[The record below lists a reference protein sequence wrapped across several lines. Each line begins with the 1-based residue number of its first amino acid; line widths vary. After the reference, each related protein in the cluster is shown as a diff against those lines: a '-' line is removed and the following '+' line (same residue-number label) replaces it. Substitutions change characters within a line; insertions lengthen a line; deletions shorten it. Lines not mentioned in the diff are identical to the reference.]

1 MLLNTLK
8 GYRLL
13 DEQPFEPVVYCFGGK
28 SAAMERALADV
39 AVPLVMLNER
49 FPETQRS
56 GWQRLLRLRELLS
69 ADGIQELVWVSL
81 VTMLPLAFGLRMA
94 PVQTWLAM
102 KYRNFSH
109 DDIDGYVTGS
119 ALTRFGEMFGRRW
132 RMGMLGVD
140 DWYDPALEAQAAAIR
155 AELGDRLVTMT
166 LARTEKMHDPAYL
179 AAMVEILK
187 GNPQVVFLWAGREE
201 SPTVVEVFRAA
212 GVLDQTRFI
221 GWVNTRLYAQVADI
235 FLDTFPFPC
244 GFTLYQAMAAGKPV
258 VVCDTPEAAQTGLW
272 AFLKP
277 VVEDGEGTPEERAE
291 LLSFIG
297 DPNDPLIAVARAPQD
312 YVRLAERL
320 IADPAARAVA
330 GDAARRFI
338 ARYFSDP
345 RMLGDSIGRHLVE
358 LIEERR
364 SQPVA

>member
-1 MLLNTLK
+1 
-8 GYRLL
+8 
-13 DEQPFEPVVYCFGGK
+13 
-28 SAAMERALADV
+28 
-39 AVPLVMLNER
+39 
-49 FPETQRS
+49 
-56 GWQRLLRLRELLS
+56 
-69 ADGIQELVWVSL
+69 
-81 VTMLPLAFGLRMA
+81 
-94 PVQTWLAM
+94 
-102 KYRNFSH
+102 
-109 DDIDGYVTGS
+109 
-119 ALTRFGEMFGRRW
+119 
-132 RMGMLGVD
+132 
-140 DWYDPALEAQAAAIR
+140 
-155 AELGDRLVTMT
+155 
-166 LARTEKMHDPAYL
+166 
-179 AAMVEILK
+179 
-187 GNPQVVFLWAGREE
+187 
-201 SPTVVEVFRAA
+201 
-212 GVLDQTRFI
+212 
-221 GWVNTRLYAQVADI
+221 
-235 FLDTFPFPC
+235 
-244 GFTLYQAMAAGKPV
+244 MAAGKPA

-297 DPNDPLIAVARAPQD
+297 DPDDPLIAVARAPQD